1 MAIAADK
8 QIVGLDVA
16 VDVTVAV
23 NDFEGE
29 KEGGGVEFCGVVRED
44 ILALG

>member
-1 MAIAADK
+1 MTIAADE

-29 KEGGGVEFCGVVRED
+29 KEGGGVEFGGVVGENV
-44 ILALG
+44 LTLG